1 MDGVVDLPLEPGRER
16 KAHVLLAAS
25 ELYVARGY
33 HDAGEE
39 RIYEELFRQLLPE
52 TPTSQRLAI
61 ARLLAA
67 YDHPPECCLEELAA
81 DADETVAAAALS
93 GTAPLGE
100 ATLIAAVGRGPE
112 RVRAAIA
119 TRPGLA
125 APVRLALARH
135 AAPSTLK
142 RMLAL
147 APVGPDDDI
156 LDVLFTRPEVLGEL
170 AVPLA
175 RHHVLPASLLFAL
188 FLDLDE
194 AGRMEALAA
203 AETRALADLARR
215 GDPRVLHA
223 SFKPEVLRHLV
234 DAALSGGA
242 AAFAAHLAYTLDLDG
257 ETAARIVEDR
267 GGEALMVA
275 LRALGTN
282 ASESGRIAVRVL
294 GQRLPLER
302 LRALLALHDR
312 MTPHASHHL
321 MRGLSAGLDAALR
334 EAREA
339 ASVRAISADLAP
351 LAAGGEGRHVPV
363 FTGQARGEG
372 RVAVPRGADARVD
385 TQRKGA
391 IHSLPGRGREAG

>member
-112 RVRAAIA
+112 RVRTAIA

-203 AETRALADLARR
+203 AETRRSPIWHGAEIRAFSMRR
-215 GDPRVLHA
+215 SSRRCSGI
-223 SFKPEVLRHLV
+223 
-234 DAALSGGA
+234 LSMRRFPAG
-242 AAFAAHLAYTLDLDG
+242 
-257 ETAARIVEDR
+257 
-267 GGEALMVA
+267 
-275 LRALGTN
+275 
-282 ASESGRIAVRVL
+282 
-294 GQRLPLER
+294 RLPLPPISPTR
-302 LRALLALHDR
+302 SIWTGKPRRASSR
-312 MTPHASHHL
+312 T
-321 MRGLSAGLDAALR
+321 GAAR
-334 EAREA
+334 R
-339 ASVRAISADLAP
+339 
-351 LAAGGEGRHVPV
+351 
-363 FTGQARGEG
+363 
-372 RVAVPRGADARVD
+372 
-385 TQRKGA
+385 
-391 IHSLPGRGREAG
+391 

>member
-1 MDGVVDLPLEPGRER
+1 MDGVVDLPLEPDRER

-33 HDAGEE
+33 HDAGEA
-39 RIYEELFRQLLPE
+39 RIFEELFRQLLPE
-52 TPTSQRLAI
+52 TPASQRLAI

-67 YDHPPECCLEELAA
+67 YEHPPEGCLETLAA
-81 DADETVAAAALS
+81 DSDEAVAAAALA
-93 GTAPLGE
+93 GPAPLCE
-100 ATLIAAVGRGPE
+100 AALIAAVGRGPE
-112 RVRAAIA
+112 RVRAAVA
-119 TRPGLA
+119 ARPDLA

-142 RMLAL
+142 RLLAM
-147 APVGPDDDI
+147 APSGPDDDV
-156 LDVLFTRPEVLGEL
+156 LDVLFTRPEVIGEL

-175 RHHVLPASLLFAL
+175 RRHVLPASLLFAL

-203 AETRALADLARR
+203 AETRALADFARR

-223 SFKPEVLRHLV
+223 SFKPDVLKHLV

-275 LRALGTN
+275 LRALGT
-282 ASESGRIAVRVL
+282 SDTESGRIAVRLL
-294 GQRLPLER
+294 GQRLPLDR

-312 MTPHASHHL
+312 ITPHATHHL
-321 MRGLSAGLDAALR
+321 IRGLSAGLDAALR

-339 ASVRAISADLAP
+339 ASVRAVAGEALP
-351 LAAGGEGRHVPV
+351 LAAGGEGQHHMPL
-363 FTGQARGEG
+363 FSGQARGEA
-372 RVAVPRGADARVD
+372 RASDPRGTDA
-385 TQRKGA
+385 QRQPA
-391 IHSLPGRGREAG
+391 ARPLPRRDRDAG